1 MRMAL
6 DVVFRFIRSPR
17 DTIEMRGMT
26 PQRLSQRYVAGQV
39 AGTCLNVCAK
49 WSAHR
54 IGRRAKIMA
63 KVESPQVKENVA
75 SNTAHPYL
83 LHCCNLRPWFG
94 SSSWS
99 K

>member
-26 PQRLSQRYVAGQV
+26 PERLSQRYVAGQV
-39 AGTCLNVCAK
+39 AGTCLNVCVKCA
-49 WSAHR
+49 AR
-54 IGRRAKIMA
+54 IIQSMATMA
-63 KVESPQVKENVA
+63 KAKSPPDKEKVA

-94 SSSWS
+94 SSSRS